1 MIARR
6 TVTADWDG
14 AQEVEMTAAAERTY
28 PPALEGF
35 AGRLLA
41 PGDADYDGARRIF
54 NALVDKRPSLIAQCQ
69 GIADI
74 QAAVSTARDEGLELS
89 IRGGGHG
96 VAGRAVTDG
105 GLMIDLS
112 AMKGI
117 HVDPAKGTARAQPGV
132 TWKELNRETQVHGLA
147 VTGGVISTTG
157 ISGLTLGGGLG
168 WIMARDGL
176 ALDNLLSADVVTADA
191 RVLRASADEN
201 PDLFW
206 ALRGGGGNFGV
217 VASFEYRVREV
228 GPTVFGGLVAH
239 PFSAATEVLR
249 FYRELIASAPDDL
262 TAYSALIHA
271 PDGVTKLAA
280 IVVCHVGTQDQAERD
295 LGPLQAFGSPA
306 VSQLGPMPY
315 TAINSMLDAGYPYGS
330 LNYWKSSFMD
340 ELTDAA
346 IDVFIDRFGDTKGPM
361 TAILLEHVHGAA
373 TRVAESAT
381 AFPHRTP
388 GINVLIPSVWLDPAD
403 TDENIRWTR
412 DSFAALRPHMRPGR
426 YVNYL
431 AEDDTGEAAARAA
444 YGSNFDRLVDVKTT
458 YDPMNLFRLN
468 ANIPPRT

>member
-1 MIARR
+1 MAVAEER
-6 TVTADWDG
+6 TV
-14 AQEVEMTAAAERTY
+14 

-35 AGRLLA
+35 AGRVLS
-41 PGDADYDGARRIF
+41 PTDVDYDGARQIY
-54 NALVDKRPSLIAQCQ
+54 NALITKRPSLIAQCQ

-74 QAAVSTARDEGLELS
+74 VAAVSTARDEGLELS
-89 IRGGGHG
+89 VRGGGHG
-96 VAGRAVTDG
+96 VAGRALTDG
-105 GLMIDLS
+105 GLTIDLS
-112 AMKGI
+112 HMKGI
-117 HVDPAKGTARAQPGV
+117 HVDPQNNTVRAQPGV
-132 TWKELNRETQVHGLA
+132 NWKELNRETQVYGLA

-176 ALDNLLSADVVTADA
+176 ALDNLLSADVVTADG

-217 VASFEYRVREV
+217 VSSFEYRVRPV

-239 PFSAATEVLR
+239 PFSAAPEVLR
-249 FYRELIASAPDDL
+249 FYRELTSSASDDL
-262 TAYSALIHA
+262 TAYSALLHA
-271 PDGVTKLAA
+271 PDGVTKLAG
-280 IVVCHVGTQDQAERD
+280 IVVCHVGPREEAERD
-295 LGPLQAFGSPA
+295 LAPLLAFGSPA
-306 VSQLGPMPY
+306 LSQVGPMPY

-346 IDVFIDRFGDTKGPM
+346 IDVFIDRFGQTKGPM
-361 TAILLEHVHGAA
+361 TAFLLEHVHGAA
-373 TRVAESAT
+373 TRVPESAT
-381 AFPHRTP
+381 AFAHRTP
-388 GINVLIPSVWLDPAD
+388 GINVLIPSVWLDPAE

-412 DSFAALRPHMRPGR
+412 ESYAALQPHLRRGR

-444 YGSNFDRLVDVKTT
+444 YGSNFDRLVDIKTT
-458 YDPMNLFRLN
+458 YDPTNLFHLN
-468 ANIPPRT
+468 VNIPPRA